1 MSFSTFRAEA
11 LAVCGIFAVLT
22 SLYYLTTSKAPED
35 TRQSAAQPMRK
46 NWNSSFTKQTCFLS
60 GVPCIFPIE
69 GTFFFVA
76 QKFSGFFW
84 CAGFKGGKPG
94 TNWVSRK
101 VELGDGGCQKM
112 GRFAWGVGV
121 AAASRELPKRFL
133 DENWFWSYD
142 WKVP

>member
-1 MSFSTFRAEA
+1 MWDLCGAD
-11 LAVCGIFAVLT
+11 LAVLLDHFQG
-22 SLYYLTTSKAPED
+22 SRRYTSKCSPANEEKLKFIVYQAD
-35 TRQSAAQPMRK
+35 LFSVR
-46 NWNSSFTKQTCFLS
+46 SSLHFSDRRDL
-60 GVPCIFPIE
+60 
-69 GTFFFVA
+69 FFVV
-76 QKFSGFFW
+76 QRFSGFFW